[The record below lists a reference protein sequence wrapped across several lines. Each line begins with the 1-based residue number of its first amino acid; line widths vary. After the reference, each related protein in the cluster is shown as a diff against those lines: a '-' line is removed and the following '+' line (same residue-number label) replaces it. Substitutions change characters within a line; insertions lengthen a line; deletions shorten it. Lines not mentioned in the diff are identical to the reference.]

1 MRIIKSEMKMILGRI
16 NDRIKITGKKR
27 VVNLKTAIEAVQ
39 NDA

>member
-1 MRIIKSEMKMILGRI
+1 MRIIKSEMKMTMGRI
-16 NDRIKITGKKR
+16 NNRIKLTGKKI